1 MLLRVPLPPT
11 LGARSFADLTRALA
25 GVVDDVAREP
35 EVRVVALVGTPGVFC
50 RGMDLGE
57 MVEAG
62 AARASLAAF
71 AEIVARLRRLGRP
84 TLAVVD
90 GDAVGG
96 GVGLAAACDVVIAS
110 TRATFA
116 LPEALLGLLPGV
128 VLPVLLERLS
138 RQSARQLALAG
149 ASRDAAWALAR
160 GLADEVA
167 EPADLERLVRRRARE
182 FRRVPTKGVVGV
194 RRWLSEL
201 EDMRTDAGLAAGAE
215 LTASLIDEPVTRAS
229 VRAFLDEGV
238 APWQA

>member
-1 MLLRVPLPPT
+1 MLLRIPLPPT
-11 LGARSFADLTRALA
+11 LGARAFAELSGALA
-25 GVVDDVAREP
+25 RAADDP
-35 EVRVVALVGTPGVFC
+35 EARVVALVGTPGVFC

-57 MVEAG
+57 LVDG
-62 AARASLAAF
+62 DAARESLRAF
-71 AEIVARLRRLGRP
+71 AELLAGLRQLGRP

-90 GDAVGG
+90 GAAVGG

-138 RQSARQLALAG
+138 RQSARQLALSG

-160 GLADEVA
+160 GLADEVG

-182 FRRVPTKGVVGV
+182 LARVPTRGVVGV
-194 RRWLSEL
+194 RGWLSEL
-201 EDMRTDAGLAAGAE
+201 EHLGTHAGLAAGAE
-215 LTASLIDEPVTRAS
+215 VTASLADDPATRAA
-229 VRAFLDEGV
+229 VRAFLNEGA
-238 APWQA
+238 APWQS